1 MHQSGRAIKCARGTP
16 GACFDKS
23 APGQSLAVDISCTYP
38 MERGGMAMKR
48 TEAEFC
54 RQEAERILGLAQECT
69 DLKLRKQLTDMAH
82 QWMERAKV
90 KDVNEPA

>member
-1 MHQSGRAIKCARGTP
+1 
-16 GACFDKS
+16 
-23 APGQSLAVDISCTYP
+23 
-38 MERGGMAMKR
+38 MAMKR